1 MKIFDSDYYEVG
13 SKEQNLLLNTK
24 GKIKIRYGNKFIDL
38 LDNDGFINPELIRS
52 VKEIDS

>member
-52 VKEIDS
+52 